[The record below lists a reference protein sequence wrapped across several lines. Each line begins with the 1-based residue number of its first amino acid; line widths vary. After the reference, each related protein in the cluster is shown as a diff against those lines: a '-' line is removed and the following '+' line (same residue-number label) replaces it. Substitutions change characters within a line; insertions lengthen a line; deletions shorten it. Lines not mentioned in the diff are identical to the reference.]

1 MTKQLDFAVQ
11 KVDESLGIVFGFAII
26 CKRDGN
32 EYVDVQ
38 GDHVPESAMLEAT
51 AEYMAGDRV
60 AKDMHVGD
68 AIGQL
73 VFGFPLTDDIAKA
86 LEITTRQTG
95 FIVGMKP
102 NEEIMEKFRSGD
114 YTGFSIGGR
123 RIQETVLE
131 E

>member
-1 MTKQLDFAVQ
+1 MTKQLDFSVQ

-26 CKRDGN
+26 CKRDGE

-38 GDHVPESAMLEAT
+38 GDYIPESAMLEAT

-60 AKDMHVGD
+60 AKDMHLGD
-68 AIGQL
+68 SIGQL
-73 VFGFPLTDDIAKA
+73 VYGFPLTDDIAKA

-95 FIVGMKP
+95 FVVGMKP
-102 NEEIMEKFRSGD
+102 NDEIMEKFRSGE

>member
-1 MTKQLDFAVQ
+1 MTKQLDFSVQ

-26 CKRDGN
+26 CKRDGE

-60 AKDMHVGD
+60 AKDMHLGD

-73 VFGFPLTDDIAKA
+73 VYGFPLTDDIAKA

-95 FIVGMKP
+95 FVVGMKP
-102 NEEIMEKFRSGD
+102 NDEIMEKFRSGE

>member
-102 NEEIMEKFRSGD
+102 NDEIMEKFRSGD

>member
-1 MTKQLDFAVQ
+1 MTKTIDFSVQ
-11 KVDESLGIVFGFAII
+11 KLDESLGIVFGYAII
-26 CKRDGN
+26 CERDGC
-32 EYVDVQ
+32 EYVDTQ
-38 GDHVPESAMLEAT
+38 GDYIPQQAMLEAT
-51 AEYMAGDRV
+51 AEFMAGDRV

-68 AIGQL
+68 SIGQL

-86 LEITTRQTG
+86 LEITARQTG

-102 NEEIMEKFRSGD
+102 NDEVMEKFVSGE

-123 RIQETVLE
+123 RIHETVLE

>member
-51 AEYMAGDRV
+51 AEYMAGDRI